1 MLPSVISSRPAI
13 IRKVVDLPHPDGP
26 TRTTNSSSS
35 MTRLTLLTATTLP
48 YRLVT
53 FSSTTLANA
62 LTPLLRQKSAQPPNV
77 TIRPT
82 ATCVLPAAVN
92 FPKSE
97 APRLPSTDTARQAS
111 ADRAVIAT
119 GQRERPAIPSSAIP
133 VNVPAAR
140 VQPTDESA
148 HNGQKQRRQQ
158 TRAETVDIKSG
169 HKPRHEHQHQSVDDQ
184 CKET

>member
-35 MTRLTLLTATTLP
+35 MTRLALLTATTLP

-111 ADRAVIAT
+111 ADRAVIA
-119 GQRERPAIPSSAIP
+119 RRPAR
-133 VNVPAAR
+133 AAR
-140 VQPTDESA
+140 D
-148 HNGQKQRRQQ
+148 
-158 TRAETVDIKSG
+158 TVIRDTGKCTS
-169 HKPRHEHQHQSVDDQ
+169 RSEEHTSELQSRENLV
-184 CKET
+184 CRLLLEK